1 LVNISL
7 SDTSS
12 KKNKNI
18 EGILLLNNKYM
29 VIQDILIITK
39 YA

>member
-1 LVNISL
+1 VNISL